1 MNFGIQIRI
10 SDVIFALQKR
20 WKMIISVAMIGVVLG
35 LVLSAMTVVQSTQK
49 VYSIS
54 GSFAVSTKAKDGFY
68 LSGTTH
74 PGTGDYNIAIEMV
87 SPILYLMKTKRVL
100 NEVLNREGVLGITT
114 SDLNDALSVS
124 QRSSIQVIDMS
135 ITWPD
140 PEEAISLWNRVFEV
154 SNEAIPQVYN
164 FGTLVL
170 INEPS
175 ARQIGSGTSST
186 KMPVILAVLGSMVGV
201 GYAVMEMLVHP
212 TFNNLRDIEQV
223 LGLENIATIPQ
234 DTEYFRN
241 RGSMLVENE
250 EGGGNEIIQN
260 FSSAAYILRNR
271 LGAKDKHQCFY
282 VTSSISGEGRTT
294 VAAYLGIQLSDMEE
308 KTLLIDFDTR
318 SPSLATQFL
327 EKVDYNHSLNALY
340 RGEVNEVD
348 AITPLTGYLDILPLV
363 LEHNTVTM
371 DGAVVE
377 LIQKL
382 MEKYSYVIID
392 APPVGVVS
400 ETLRLNQ
407 VASTVLFV
415 IGYDKASMPE
425 IQRSLDKL
433 DKSGI
438 RVLGCIVNGMQT
450 AKNWLSVAKED
461 KDKVKAQKKK
471 KQKKKQKERKAKDKE
486 KEDAPPSQAH
496 EVDGINDEL
505 IRKGTDGTKKPVKKT
520 GLFGRKKPDA
530 ASAKKKTAK
539 PAPVRADPLPDDGEK
554 PADKANTEAAQ
565 APDVITAPKPAVFSA
580 KRNIMDDLVGGGSVD
595 DDKPDGDILDEM
607 IGGRKP

>member
-1 MNFGIQIRI
+1 
-10 SDVIFALQKR
+10 
-20 WKMIISVAMIGVVLG
+20 MIISGAMIGVVLG

-49 VYSIS
+49 VFLIS
-54 GSFAVSTKAKDGFY
+54 GSFAVSTQGKDGYY

-74 PGTGDYNIAIEMV
+74 PGTGDYNISIEMAAPV
-87 SPILYLMKTKRVL
+87 MYLMKTKRVL
-100 NEVLNREGVLGITT
+100 DEVLNREEVLGITV
-114 SDLNDALSVS
+114 SNLSEALSLS
-124 QRSSIQVIDMS
+124 QRSSMQIIEMS

-140 PEEAISLWNRVFEV
+140 PDEAISLWKRVVEV
-154 SNEAIPQVYN
+154 SEEIIPEVLQV
-164 FGTLVL
+164 GRLVM

-186 KMPVILAVLGSMVGV
+186 KMPVILAALGAMVGV

-212 TFNNLRDIEQV
+212 TFNNLRDIETV
-223 LGLENIATIPQ
+223 LGLENIGTIPQ

-250 EGGGNEIIQN
+250 ESGGNEIVQN

-271 LGAKDKHQCFY
+271 LGTKDKHQCFY
-282 VTSSISGEGRTT
+282 VTSSIAGEGRTT
-294 VAAYLGIQLSDMEE
+294 VAAYLGVQLSDMEE
-308 KTLLIDFDTR
+308 RTLLIDFDTR

-340 RGEVNEVD
+340 RGEVTEAD

-371 DGAVVE
+371 DGAIVE

-382 MEKYSYVIID
+382 TEKYSYIIID
-392 APPVGVVS
+392 APPVGLVS

-425 IQRSLDKL
+425 IQRSLEKL

-450 AKNWLSVAKED
+450 AKNWLNAAKED
-461 KDKVKAQKKK
+461 KNKIKTQKKR
-471 KQKKKQKERKAKDKE
+471 KQKKKQKARSTAE
-486 KEDAPPSQAH
+486 KEDASLSRAG
-496 EVDGINDEL
+496 EADEML
-505 IRKGTDGTKKPVKKT
+505 QRETNGKRKTVRRDS
-520 GLFGRKKPDA
+520 LFGRKKP
-530 ASAKKKTAK
+530 ASGSVKKKPAKRAPAKAAPLPEDAGK
-539 PAPVRADPLPDDGEK
+539 PAEGEK
-554 PADKANTEAAQ
+554 SQETASDEI
-565 APDVITAPKPAVFSA
+565 ITMPNPTVFGG
-580 KRNIMDDLVGGGSVD
+580 KRNIMDDLVGGVAMD
-595 DDKPDGDILDEM
+595 DSKPDGDILDEM
-607 IGGRKP
+607 IGGKKP